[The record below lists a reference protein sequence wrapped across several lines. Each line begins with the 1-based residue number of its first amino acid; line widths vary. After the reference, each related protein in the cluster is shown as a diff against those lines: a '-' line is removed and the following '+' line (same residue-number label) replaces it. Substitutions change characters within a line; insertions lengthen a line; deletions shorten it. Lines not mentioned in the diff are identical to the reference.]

1 MAYLQQ
7 VSNLQAPLSNPAG
20 LHSQE
25 YQDQYIPYS
34 GGTLC
39 GTRVQGPGPPY
50 TLGRRYAPTAQGPWQ
65 PRFQSELGLVF
76 WTNIVTTEYCFYP
89 PTPILESYLEDKS
102 DDEEF
107 EEPAG
112 EPPPESEESEQEII
126 VGRTPERIQID
137 PTEDFPLLRNPLTE
151 ATTPDTNT
159 PVPAHTTSL
168 LFQTPLVTTS
178 QALVRQTE
186 PEKKD
191 SPDSDKD
198 PLGSLP
204 PLLQNIAV
212 PTFAGLPLALL
223 QNQNIVANILHFALP
238 QPPAPPA
245 PPVPPAMA
253 AAAAGPITAADL
265 QAGLNK
271 LKGNSLIFYG
281 RPGEHPLAFKNRIG
295 MLIHTKGLTDDD
307 DKLQEWLNHLGR
319 RAATWANAFYDDL
332 LNPPA
337 GPGGQGVARRYT
349 YQNFLDEF
357 NQTYAFENLQ
367 NNSRKQLDNL
377 RQGKKSVAQYI
388 QQFQTLSH
396 LAGYGEAD
404 TLQRFLT
411 GLDEKIRYDLML
423 MGHDNTLERAMA
435 QSQQLELIRAG
446 NRDAYQDPGRTSNTP
461 QVDPNPYGY
470 APMDL
475 DATKTPTKPTTQCYR
490 CRKYGHIARNCK
502 APGNFRGRGRGH
514 GRGGML
520 YVPPGGFR
528 GRATNELQPEDDRMQ
543 GVEQELTAQ

>member
-1 MAYLQQ
+1 M
-7 VSNLQAPLSNPAG
+7 
-20 LHSQE
+20 
-25 YQDQYIPYS
+25 
-34 GGTLC
+34 
-39 GTRVQGPGPPY
+39 
-50 TLGRRYAPTAQGPWQ
+50 
-65 PRFQSELGLVF
+65 
-76 WTNIVTTEYCFYP
+76 
-89 PTPILESYLEDKS
+89 
-102 DDEEF
+102 
-107 EEPAG
+107 
-112 EPPPESEESEQEII
+112 
-126 VGRTPERIQID
+126 
-137 PTEDFPLLRNPLTE
+137 
-151 ATTPDTNT
+151 
-159 PVPAHTTSL
+159 
-168 LFQTPLVTTS
+168 
-178 QALVRQTE
+178 
-186 PEKKD
+186 
-191 SPDSDKD
+191 
-198 PLGSLP
+198 
-204 PLLQNIAV
+204 LQNITV

-223 QNQNIVANILHFALP
+223 QNQNIVANILHYALP

-245 PPVPPAMA
+245 PLVPPAMA

-281 RPGEHPLAFKNRIG
+281 RPGEDPLAFKNRIG
-295 MLIHTKGLTDDD
+295 MLIRTKGLTDDD
-307 DKLQEWLNHLGR
+307 DKLQEWLNHLGG

-332 LNPPA
+332 LNPRPVA
-337 GPGGQGVARRYT
+337 QGGRRYT
-349 YQNFLDEF
+349 FANFLDKF

-396 LAGYGEAD
+396 LAGYREAD

-435 QSQQLELIRAG
+435 QAQQLELIRAG

-461 QVDPNPYGY
+461 RVDPNPYGY

-475 DATKTPTKPTTQCYR
+475 DATKTTIKPTTQCYN
-490 CRKYGHIARNCK
+490 CRKYGHISRNCK
-502 APGNFRGRGRGH
+502 APRNFRGRGRGR

-543 GVEQELTAQ
+543 GVEQELTAQRETLDTMSTLITALADKNRVQQEQAKDF